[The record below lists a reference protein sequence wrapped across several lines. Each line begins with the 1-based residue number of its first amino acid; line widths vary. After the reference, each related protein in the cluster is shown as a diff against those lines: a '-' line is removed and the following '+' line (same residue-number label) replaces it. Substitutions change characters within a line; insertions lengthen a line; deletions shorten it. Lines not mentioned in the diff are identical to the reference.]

1 MPDAVGTEAITP
13 KYAVSVASVGSDMGG
28 GGAGDAHFPASKKG
42 EVPYLPTQREIQV
55 FTAPGGITYAPSPL
69 PSTLRLFLNVSSYIV

>member
-1 MPDAVGTEAITP
+1 MPDAVGTETSPRNMGFRLRVWEAIW
-13 KYAVSVASVGSDMGG
+13 GG